1 MHDATGAPV
10 IAWEEPF
17 TTPIVDHGVNV
28 ARWDGNAWVGLGDHV
43 VTNDTGVSWPS
54 LQRDPTTGSLIL
66 GALIDNGLMSDF
78 NGALVAVRWAGTVPW
93 LSDYNEIPGFA
104 TRLAMGVTTETVYA
118 ALEANTFSP
127 FESSINRWDA
137 VQQSWHALPEFPS
150 GGLVTDPAVATDG
163 AALVVSALWAGVID
177 VKRWSASQWTSLCDG
192 VLGLREEGLGRS
204 HALAIDASGVATFA
218 HLAERTSDHYDV
230 VVRQGSAR

>member
-1 MHDATGAPV
+1 V

-17 TTPIVDHGVNV
+17 TTPFAGNGVNV
-28 ARWDGNAWVGLGDHV
+28 ARWDGNAWVRLGDYA
-43 VTNDTGVSWPS
+43 VTDDTEVSWPS

-66 GALIDNGLMSDF
+66 GALRDNGLMNGFS
-78 NGALVAVRWAGTVPW
+78 GALGVARWAGTGPW
-93 LSDYNEIPGFA
+93 LGDYQEIPGFA

-137 VQQSWHALPEFPS
+137 AQQSWHALPEFPS
-150 GGLVTDPAVATDG
+150 GGLVTDPAIVTDG
-163 AALVVSALWAGVID
+163 AALVVSALWSGAID
-177 VKRWSASQWTSLCDG
+177 VKRWSAGQWTSLCDG
-192 VLGLREEGLGRS
+192 VFGLRDEGLGRS
-204 HALAIDASGVATFA
+204 HALAIDASGLATFA
-218 HLAERTSDHYDV
+218 HLVERASDHYDV